1 MDMLDPVTLQGRHVR
16 LEPLSLDHVPGLVQA
31 ASGSRE
37 TFTLTTVP
45 DDTAAMRLYVETAL
59 AGKDSGTILPFA
71 TIDRKAEHVVGSTRF
86 LNVQFWDWPA
96 GNPRQRGKRLPDV
109 VEIGATW
116 LGPDA
121 QRTGINTEAKLLMLT
136 HAFETWLV
144 HRVRLQTDARNERS
158 RNAIERLG
166 AQLDGVVRGDRV
178 ATDGTVRDSAVF
190 SILDAEWPAVKQ
202 QLAALLR

>member
-1 MDMLDPVTLQGRHVR
+1 MLEPVTLQGRHVR
-16 LEPLSLDHVPGLVQA
+16 LEPLSLDHVLGLVQA
-31 ASGSRE
+31 ANQSRE

-45 DDTAAMRLYVETAL
+45 ADSAAMRLYVETAL
-59 AGKDSGTILPFA
+59 AGRDSGTMLPFA
-71 TIDRKAEHVVGSTRF
+71 TIDQETERVAGSTRF

-96 GNPRQRGKRLPDV
+96 GNTGQRGKQLPDV

-136 HAFETWLV
+136 HAFESWLV
-144 HRVRLQTDARNERS
+144 HRVSLQTDARNERS

-166 AQLDGVVRGDRV
+166 AQLDGVIRGDRV
-178 ATDGTVRDSAVF
+178 ATDGTIRDSAVF
-190 SILDAEWPAVKQ
+190 SILDSEWLAVKD
-202 QLAALLR
+202 QLAARLR

>member
-1 MDMLDPVTLQGRHVR
+1 MLGLVTLQGRYVL
-16 LEPLSLDHVPGLVQA
+16 LEPLSLDHVPGLVRV

-37 TFTLTTVP
+37 TFTLTKVP
-45 DDTAAMRLYVETAL
+45 DDTAAIRQYVDTAL
-59 AGKDSGTILPFA
+59 AGRDSGTMLPFA
-71 TIDRKAEHVVGSTRF
+71 TIDHGAERVAGSTRF

-109 VEIGATW
+109 GEIGATW

-136 HAFETWLV
+136 HAFETLLV

-166 AQLDGVVRGDRV
+166 AKLDGVIRGDRV
-178 ATDGTVRDSAVF
+178 ATDGTIRDSAVF
-190 SILDAEWPAVKQ
+190 SILDPEWPAVKEH
-202 QLAALLR
+202 LAALLR